1 MTTFLNTLRA
11 FMGAQDEKAAA
22 KTRFLGLNASDDGW
36 FEARDAFRTL
46 DDRCEELAAALVTA
60 INECHA
66 NDQLEDALAAL
77 TADEDRALRNFTGGR
92 GLDELLICTPKG
104 LGELVKKYRRAS
116 FIFTAVQALNR
127 MRGSCDDVAQW
138 EELLEGDSPR
148 ENLDEGWGKAVE
160 LITAEYNRLAETM
173 DADDEEIWRDAAFN
187 VERKTRKALD
197 TVGEQLVD
205 YMRNLVESGRFDYE
219 ASELDPEVKRHAY
232 DLLRMVPQLQR
243 QTETKPEPRP
253 VAVLD
258 RTDTETDTEADLA
271 TDAESELN

>member
-1 MTTFLNTLRA
+1 MTTFLDTLRA
-11 FMGAQDEKAAA
+11 FMGTQDEKAAA

-46 DDRCEELAAALVTA
+46 DDRCEDLAAALVAA
-60 INECHA
+60 INECRA

-77 TADEDRALRNFTGGR
+77 AVDEERALRAFIGGR

-116 FIFTAVQALNR
+116 FVFTAAQALNCL
-127 MRGSCDDVAQW
+127 RGSCDDVAQW

-148 ENLDEGWGKAVE
+148 ENLDEGWDKAVE
-160 LITAEYNRLAETM
+160 LITAEYNRLAGTL
-173 DADDEEIWRDAAFN
+173 DVDNEEIWREAAYN

-205 YMRNLVESGRFDYE
+205 YMRNLVESGRFDHE

-258 RTDTETDTEADLA
+258 RTDPQTDTEAELD
-271 TDAESELN
+271 TETETELN